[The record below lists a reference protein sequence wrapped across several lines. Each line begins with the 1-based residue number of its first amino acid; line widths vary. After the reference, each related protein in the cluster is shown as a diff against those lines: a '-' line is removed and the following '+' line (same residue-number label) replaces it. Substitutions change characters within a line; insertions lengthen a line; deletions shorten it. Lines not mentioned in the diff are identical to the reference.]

1 MDAFLIE
8 TETFRLA
15 QTDLLIR
22 AAVATGIGAIIGLE
36 REYSA
41 IREGTPGFAGIRT
54 FVFVTVLGFLAAMA
68 YHLLSPAVYLALLAA
83 VTVLTAISYFITAS
97 RGDIGATT
105 EFSVLISFFLGT
117 LSFWGLIEVS
127 LMFTV
132 LTVVLLSAKF
142 RLQSIVDQITADE
155 LYDFIRFVVI
165 ALLVFPFLPDM
176 AYGPGGVLNP
186 REIGW
191 VILLTSGLGFVGY
204 LLMKF
209 LGAQRGI
216 LLGGLVGGL
225 ISSTAVTW
233 VYARK
238 SREHDALAGDC
249 AVAILAAS
257 SIMILR
263 VGVWTWLF
271 NPRLFIALLPWV
283 LLLFACGLGATLYLF
298 FRQKNHAHIDVPI
311 RSGKPLDLH
320 GALVFGGIYTVI
332 LWVVYW
338 TNEWM
343 GAGGLLLSSAVAGLT
358 DIDAITLTLSR
369 MGGVQVPLALAAKG
383 ILIATITNTAIKTGI
398 GLYTGSPALRPILL
412 LGHGVVLLAGVISL
426 LLSGF

>member
-1 MDAFLIE
+1 MDTFLIE

-22 AAVATGIGAIIGLE
+22 AAVAIGIGAIIGLE

-41 IREGTPGFAGIRT
+41 LREGTPGFAGIRT
-54 FVFVTVLGFLAAMA
+54 FIFVTVLGFLAAMA

-209 LGAQRGI
+209 LGARRGI
-216 LLGGLVGGL
+216 LLGGLAGGL

-238 SREHDALAGDC
+238 SREHPPLSGDC
-249 AVAILAAS
+249 AVAILSAS
-257 SIMILR
+257 SVMILR
-263 VGVWTWLF
+263 VQVWTFLF
-271 NPRLFIALLPWV
+271 NRTLFQTLTPAFGLLF
-283 LLLFACGLGATLYLF
+283 LLLLGATLHFY
-298 FRQKNHAHIDVPI
+298 FRQRQHAPAETSI
-311 RSGKPLDLH
+311 RTGKPLDLH
-320 GALVFGGIYTVI
+320 GALVFGLIYTLVLVI
-332 LWVVYW
+332 IYW
-338 TNEWM
+338 AHTYL
-343 GAGGLLLSSAVAGLT
+343 GTRGLMMSSAVAGLT
-358 DIDAITLTLSR
+358 DIDAIAISLSK
-369 MGGVQVPLALAAKG
+369 MSGQSVSTAIAAKAV
-383 ILIATITNTAIKTGI
+383 LIATLVNTAVKMGI
-398 GLYTGSPALRPILL
+398 GWWAGGVPLRRKLFIGYGLVLVVGLAALL
-412 LGHGVVLLAGVISL
+412 LYP
-426 LLSGF
+426 F